1 MTRNAYSPPMP
12 HLPPQRPEPTPG
24 ARCRCMDG
32 CHHRPPP
39 FGPMPPTFSV
49 QQLTESELLR
59 AELRAVVSERD
70 RYAARIKKLEAER
83 GALREILR

>member
-1 MTRNAYSPPMP
+1 
-12 HLPPQRPEPTPG
+12 
-24 ARCRCMDG
+24 
-32 CHHRPPP
+32 
-39 FGPMPPTFSV
+39 MPPTFSV